1 MLGCASLNPTYFD
14 CNGELT
20 MIKSFRIFGI
30 KVCIFLLFSILSL
43 GGCQRHKVEE
53 VVVYTSHDQI
63 YSEPILKGFEE
74 KSGIRVKAVYDVEAT
89 KTTGIVN
96 RLIAE
101 KENPRC
107 DVFWNNEIGRTI
119 ILKRRGLLSSYRCP
133 SAGDIPARFKDP
145 EGYWTGFAARA
156 RVIIYNKE
164 MVNPDEIPYSIFDFT
179 KTRWQGQFA
188 MANPLFGT
196 TATHAAA
203 LFSYLGDERAKK
215 YFTDLKLNKV
225 IIAEG
230 NSVVKDQVANGQVK
244 AGLTDTDD
252 VNMALLAG
260 KPVGM
265 VYPDQEGMGALLIP
279 NTVSL
284 ITKCPNPEG
293 GKKLIDYLLSR
304 DVESRLSFSESVQ
317 IPVRSNIKKPE
328 SVPSFDSINAMN
340 VSYDKIADRMEDAAI
355 YLQKV
360 FLR

>member
-1 MLGCASLNPTYFD
+1 MRQWIIVILVV
-14 CNGELT
+14 
-20 MIKSFRIFGI
+20 SFM
-30 KVCIFLLFSILSL
+30 VAL
-43 GGCQRHKVEE
+43 GGCQKNGAEG

-63 YSEPILKGFEE
+63 YSEPVLKGFEE
-74 KSGIRVKAVYDVEAT
+74 ESGIRVRAVYDVEAT

-101 KENPRC
+101 KQNPRC

-119 ILKRRGLLSSYRCP
+119 ILKRKGLLSPYRSP
-133 SAGDIPARFKDP
+133 SAEDIPERFKDH

-164 MVNPDEIPYSIFDFT
+164 LVRPDEIPSSIFDLS
-179 KTRWQGQFA
+179 KAPWQGQFTI
-188 MANPLFGT
+188 ANPLFGT

-203 LFSYLGDERAKK
+203 LFAYLGDERAKK

-225 IIAEG
+225 IIAQG
-230 NSVVKDQVANGQVK
+230 NSVVKDQVATGEIK

-279 NTVSL
+279 NTVCL
-284 ITKCPNPEG
+284 IAGSPNPEG

-304 DVESRLSFSESVQ
+304 EVESRLSFSESAQV
-317 IPVRSNIKKPE
+317 PLRTDIKKPDR
-328 SVPSFDSINAMN
+328 VPSLSSITSMDIN
-340 VSYDKIADRMEDAAI
+340 YEKIADRMEEAAV

-360 FLR
+360 FLQ